1 MKKISGRAIVVIIV
15 IIFFLAAYV
24 TADVIGGNR
33 SVPFGYWVAN
43 ETEDAFYNFL
53 VLGTDKDENR
63 TDLILFCQ
71 YDGKEGTL
79 KAIQIP
85 RDTRVENTRYDK
97 KINSAYGS
105 ERGILELKEETASLI
120 GIYPEKYV
128 TVNFDGFCA
137 LIDSIGGIEF
147 NVPMRMYY
155 TDPAQNLVIDLMPG
169 EQTLDGKKAEMFMR
183 FRKNNDGSGY
193 AEGDIGRLKAH
204 KKFYRAVINKV
215 VSLKGIAN
223 LGAVMDSVGDNLQTD
238 FSLSDLVSNID
249 GLKKLK
255 NGSIKI
261 FTLPGRGEYRNE
273 NGRNIS
279 YYIYDKEKSAE
290 LIEEN
295 FKFTK

>member
-1 MKKISGRAIVVIIV
+1 MKKIPGKAVVVISV
-15 IIFFLAAYV
+15 IIFFLIAYV
-24 TADVIGGNR
+24 TADTMSKNR
-33 SVPFGYWVAN
+33 NIPFGYWVAD
-43 ETEDAFYNFL
+43 ETEDSFYNFL

-79 KAIQIP
+79 NAIQIP
-85 RDTRVENTRYDK
+85 RDTRIENTRYDK

-105 ERGILELKEETASLI
+105 KDGISKLKEETASVI

-128 TVNFDGFCA
+128 AVNFDGFCS
-137 LIDSIGGIEF
+137 LIDAIGGVEF
-147 NVPMRMYY
+147 DVPMQMYY
-155 TDPAQNLVIDLMPG
+155 TDPAQNLIINLAPG

-204 KKFYRAVINKV
+204 KKFYRAVINKLV
-215 VSLKGIAN
+215 TLKGIVN

-238 FSLSDLVSNID
+238 FEVSDLISNID
-249 GLKKLK
+249 GLRKLK
-255 NGSIKI
+255 SGNIKV
-261 FTLPGRGEYRNE
+261 FTLPGKGEYLNE

-290 LIEEN
+290 LIEKN